1 VRRGALLVAADAA
14 YGMRAYGV
22 AASRYGEF
30 VAGPEAPA
38 ETARAAMALGWARL
52 RQGERHGARAAWI
65 AFADT
70 RALDPRAPLALALS
84 AELADQAGD
93 GAASR
98 RLLDRIVAQYPST
111 PWAAPARLGR
121 AVLALRRAQDDE
133 ALRDLDAVVRTR
145 GPAALIERD
154 RLAGALAAPGSE
166 AALEAIAAG
175 HAGAPPEAGDALDRF
190 ARHLLDGRHREATP
204 YVLQGLVLLTA
215 ADRGWSDVLA
225 GALASRLVADF
236 PSHPAAAAL
245 LGRVAAS
252 AASAGQW
259 PVARRAYETLLARAP
274 AAMTPAARVAL
285 GEALLRTGA
294 HGPARGQL
302 EQAAGT
308 GGDEAARALLLLTEI
323 HTAAGDRRAALAAYD
338 RLAREHPRLERSAPS
353 LLAHAR
359 LLEEVGQAERAR
371 PLLRRVVEQS
381 DGEPVAEAA
390 YRLGQGLSVEGQ
402 HAAAVE
408 WYLTAGY
415 AVERSSWARRA
426 WLAAGSS
433 LTALH
438 ETREALAVYGKLIP
452 ARPGIDVPDDR
463 ETGGEAAYRAG
474 AILRDA
480 RRHAEALDMF
490 VTSAHLTAGLPAER
504 RALVGALQ
512 CLVAT
517 GDRASA
523 EVIYR
528 RLQQAGSTE
537 PQLLAQARE
546 ALRAAGASA
555 RDGGGG
561 VGSALPATAR

>member
-1 VRRGALLVAADAA
+1 VRRRALLVAADAA
-14 YGMRAYGV
+14 YGMRAYDL

-30 VAGPEAPA
+30 VAGPEAPG
-38 ETARAAMALGWARL
+38 ETARAAMAMGWARW
-52 RQGERHGARAAWI
+52 RQGDRPGARGAWT

-84 AELADQAGD
+84 AELANRAGD
-93 GAASR
+93 DATSR
-98 RLLDRIVAQYPST
+98 RLLDRIIAQYSSSPLT
-111 PWAAPARLGR
+111 APARLAR
-121 AVLALRRAQDDE
+121 SILALRRAHDDD

-145 GPAALIERD
+145 GPAALVERD
-154 RLAGALAAPGSE
+154 RLAGALATPGAE
-166 AALEAIAAG
+166 AALEASSVERP
-175 HAGAPPEAGDALDRF
+175 GATPEGGNALDRF
-190 ARHLLDGRHREATP
+190 AQHLLDGRHREATP

-225 GALASRLVADF
+225 GALAGRLAADF
-236 PSHPAAAAL
+236 PSHPASAAL

-259 PVARRAYETLLARAP
+259 PVARRAYETLLARVP
-274 AAMTPAARVAL
+274 AAMTPATRAAL

-294 HGPARGQL
+294 PGAARPHL
-302 EQAAGT
+302 EQAASA

-338 RLAREHPRLERSAPS
+338 RLSREHPRLERSAPS

-359 LLEEVGQAERAR
+359 LLDDLGQAERAR

-381 DGEPVAEAA
+381 TGEPVAEAA
-390 YRLGQGLSVEGQ
+390 YRLGQGLSAEGQ

-408 WYLTAGY
+408 WYLTAAY
-415 AVERSSWARRA
+415 AVERSAWARRA

-438 ETREALAVYGKLIP
+438 ETREALAVYGKLVP
-452 ARPGIDVPDDR
+452 ARPGIDVPGDR
-463 ETGGEAAYRAG
+463 ESSGEAAYRAG

-523 EVIYR
+523 EAIYR

-546 ALRAAGASA
+546 ALRAPGAAA
-555 RDGGGG
+555 REGGGAE
-561 VGSALPATAR
+561 SALPATAR